1 MAADVCAEQLPST
14 SYATTTTISSSSNT
28 SIMQAS
34 EAIIK
39 VATSSTTLLLGSCY
53 MSQNT
58 SPISFNNRQ
67 DDEKAGTAFAISLLP
82 PEIHLHILK
91 HLPRYDI
98 DNCRF
103 VCKRWKEMIDRNS
116 HSLRKHLIQML
127 ELREY
132 KSRFILTLKYISCL
146 TY

>member
-14 SYATTTTISSSSNT
+14 SYATTATISPSSNT

-34 EAIIK
+34 QAIIK
-39 VATSSTTLLLGSCY
+39 VATSSTTLLLGSY
-53 MSQNT
+53 HMSQNT
-58 SPISFNNRQ
+58 SPISFNNHQ

-132 KSRFILTLKYISCL
+132 KSRFILTLKYISSF